1 MGEVFISV
9 ARAAAAI
16 VPQRYRLGKGGEG
29 EIE

>member
-1 MGEVFISV
+1 MRGLLSV